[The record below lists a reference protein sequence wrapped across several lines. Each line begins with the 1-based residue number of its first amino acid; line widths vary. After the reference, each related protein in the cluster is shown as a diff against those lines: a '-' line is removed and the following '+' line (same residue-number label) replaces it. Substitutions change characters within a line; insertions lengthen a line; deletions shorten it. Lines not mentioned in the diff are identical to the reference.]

1 MEEWNVVDEKGRPLV
16 QCSLEGNRVRVRTG
30 NVRGT
35 LTKPAEG
42 AEEVIT
48 LPSRETAE
56 CLAALLRGTSI
67 EGMQRAKAVR
77 SS

>member
-1 MEEWNVVDEKGRPLV
+1 MVDGQGRPIV

-30 NVRGT
+30 VVRGT
-35 LTKPAEG
+35 LTRPQEG

-48 LPSRETAE
+48 LPSREAAE

-67 EGMQRAKAVR
+67 EGMERAKAVR

>member
-1 MEEWNVVDEKGRPLV
+1 MEEWNVVDGKGRPLV

-30 NVRGT
+30 DVRGT
-35 LTKPAEG
+35 LTKPEEG

-48 LPSRETAE
+48 LPSREAAE